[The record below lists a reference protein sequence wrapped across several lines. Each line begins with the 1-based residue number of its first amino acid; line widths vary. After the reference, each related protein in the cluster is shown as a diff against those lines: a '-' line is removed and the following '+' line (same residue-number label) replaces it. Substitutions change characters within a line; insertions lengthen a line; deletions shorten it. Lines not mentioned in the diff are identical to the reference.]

1 MHGKQDRLIGDRCLS
16 FLTDQK
22 QDICRLLGYIHG
34 FYKEALDRLP
44 LGAIPSLAAR
54 LLKAGMPIGFL
65 DPVSNI
71 IANTIA
77 YIPSPT
83 PGSVD
88 DNEERDEA
96 PSSDWILS
104 KIITD
109 TNDLFVFELPLSRHQ
124 STTVA
129 RLSLDGL
136 VSFLTS
142 HYRYLCG
149 REAMSYLLLARADL
163 LTAVRLIER
172 DRGNRCNS
180 FSITSTTAKIALEC
194 AAVSARHPDP
204 DVLVKAS
211 LTMASCLA
219 DVTAVLAGQGPLS
232 LATISSVTKLLTRKP
247 TIMDVVTNLSL
258 DHLCGKKKN
267 KKRKRSEQAAET
279 IERSRAQKKLGPQ
292 LTFRYT
298 LALKLLLLGK
308 IHGHYLQALA
318 KLPRDGLRKR
328 HHRSLLRGGYCY
340 GPNDPVSNIIL
351 NTIWY
356 GSMFPTPQKF
366 ELQFKVDM
374 ICTDMLTRIECCSF
388 YGLVVF
394 LRTCLPSISEHDAIW
409 YLFRSD
415 ADVHKAIRE
424 AVKHDH
430 FLSGS
435 YEDAYK
441 QAAVVS
447 WHDDPD
453 ALVKFATSSLN
464 MESAKLLAILQ
475 GTLTNDRVECLT
487 MALPHKYPPTKSE
500 EQAQQVIEATS
511 NSHVLSKN
519 QKRFIS
525 EFQKKFRRDQNFF
538 VRKVKAALSD
548 YSQQNGV
555 HYKLHIICGVN
566 PNVPSGSSVALF
578 KKRLP
583 FEYFHVNFLAT
594 AKGPNS
600 AVAAPQLFFAQCS
613 NSVKEKRK
621 RPSWCSPI
629 SDSRI
634 DNVRCFSCEFN
645 GAKIVHP
652 YDESYSG
659 RHEDFNNIA
668 RGHGTLN
675 NLLISSCH
683 CHSDKMASLTEDFIY
698 FDPSMDSVFA
708 KMNPISNVARN
719 LKGFK
724 GRIF

>member
-1 MHGKQDRLIGDRCLS
+1 MHGKRDRLIGDRCLS
-16 FLTDQK
+16 VLTDEK
-22 QDICRLLGYIHG
+22 QDICDLLGYIHD
-34 FYKEALDRLP
+34 FYREALDRLP
-44 LGAIPSLAAR
+44 LGAIPSLAPR

-77 YIPSPT
+77 YT
-83 PGSVD
+83 PGSD
-88 DNEERDEA
+88 QDEDEA
-96 PSSDWILS
+96 PSSEWILS

-109 TNDLFVFELPLSRHQ
+109 ANDIFAFELPLSRHK
-124 STTVA
+124 SMTLA

-142 HYRYLCG
+142 HYRYLV
-149 REAMSYLLLARADL
+149 SYLLLARADL

-172 DRGNRCNS
+172 DRNKRCNS
-180 FSITSTTAKIALEC
+180 FSITSPTAKVALEC
-194 AAVSARHPDP
+194 VAVSARHPQP

-211 LTMASCLA
+211 LTMASRLA
-219 DVTAVLAGQGPLS
+219 DVTALLAGQGPLS
-232 LATISSVTKLLTRKP
+232 PATIRSIAKLLRRGP
-247 TIMDVVTNLSL
+247 AIMDDLTNLSL
-258 DHLCGKKKN
+258 DHLCGKRKN
-267 KKRKRSEQAAET
+267 KKRKRSEQTAET
-279 IERSRAQKKLGPQ
+279 IEGSRAQKKLGPQ

-318 KLPRDGLRKR
+318 KLPRDGLRKL
-328 HHRSLLRGGYCY
+328 HHCSLLRGGYCY
-340 GPNDPVSNIIL
+340 GPKDPVSNIIL

-366 ELQFKVDM
+366 QLQFKVDM
-374 ICTDMLTRIECCSF
+374 ICTDMLARIECCSL
-388 YGLVVF
+388 YGLVTF
-394 LRTCLPSISEHDAIW
+394 LRTRLPSISEHDAIW

-424 AVKHDH
+424 AMKHDH
-430 FLSGS
+430 SVSGS
-435 YEDAYK
+435 YQDAYR
-441 QAAVVS
+441 QAAVAS

-453 ALVKFATSSLN
+453 ALVKFAMSSLN
-464 MESAKLLAILQ
+464 MESAQLLTILQ
-475 GTLTNDRVECLT
+475 GTLTNGRVECLT
-487 MALPHKYPPTKSE
+487 MALPHQYSPTQSE
-500 EQAQQVIEATS
+500 EQPQQVTQATS

-538 VRKVKAALSD
+538 VRKVKVALSD
-548 YSQQNGV
+548 YSQQKGV

-566 PNVPSGSSVALF
+566 PSVPGGSSAALF
-578 KKRLP
+578 KKRFP
-583 FEYFHVNFLAT
+583 FEYFHINFLAT

-600 AVAAPQLFFAQCS
+600 AVAAPELFFAQCS
-613 NSVKEKRK
+613 NSVEERRK
-621 RPSWCSPI
+621 RPSWCSPV
-629 SDSRI
+629 SVTRI

-652 YDESYSG
+652 YDESYCG
-659 RHEDFNNIA
+659 RYEDFNIIA
-668 RGHGTLN
+668 QGKHGTPN
-675 NLLISSCH
+675 DLLISSCH
-683 CHSDKMASLTEDFIY
+683 YHSDMMATMTEDFIY
-698 FDPSMDSVFA
+698 FDPNMDSEFA
-708 KMNPISNVARN
+708 KMNPISNVARE

>member
-1 MHGKQDRLIGDRCLS
+1 MHGKRDRLIGDRCLS
-16 FLTDQK
+16 VLTDQK

-54 LLKAGMPIGFL
+54 LLKAGMLIGFL

-88 DNEERDEA
+88 DNEEGDEA

-109 TNDLFVFELPLSRHQ
+109 TNDLFVFELPLSGHQ

-142 HYRYLCG
+142 HYRYLCD

-180 FSITSTTAKIALEC
+180 FSITSTTAKIALER

-232 LATISSVTKLLTRKP
+232 LATIGSITKLLTRKP
-247 TIMDVVTNLSL
+247 TIMGVVTNLSL

-298 LALKLLLLGK
+298 VALKLLLLGK

-318 KLPRDGLRKR
+318 KLPRDGLRKG

-351 NTIWY
+351 NTI
-356 GSMFPTPQKF
+356 
-366 ELQFKVDM
+366 
-374 ICTDMLTRIECCSF
+374 C
-388 YGLVVF
+388 
-394 LRTCLPSISEHDAIW
+394 
-409 YLFRSD
+409 
-415 ADVHKAIRE
+415 
-424 AVKHDH
+424 
-430 FLSGS
+430 

-566 PNVPSGSSVALF
+566 PNVPGGSSVALF
-578 KKRLP
+578 KKRFP

-659 RHEDFNNIA
+659 RHEDFNIIA

-675 NLLISSCH
+675 DLLISSCH
-683 CHSDKMASLTEDFIY
+683 YHSDKMASLTEDFIY

>member
-1 MHGKQDRLIGDRCLS
+1 MHGKRDRLIGDRCLS
-16 FLTDQK
+16 VLTDQK

-54 LLKAGMPIGFL
+54 LLKAGMLIGFL

-88 DNEERDEA
+88 DNEEGDEA

-109 TNDLFVFELPLSRHQ
+109 TNDLFVFELPLSGHQ

-142 HYRYLCG
+142 HYRYLCD

-180 FSITSTTAKIALEC
+180 FSITSTTAKIALER

-232 LATISSVTKLLTRKP
+232 LATIGSITKLLTRKP

-298 LALKLLLLGK
+298 VALKLLLLGK

-318 KLPRDGLRKR
+318 KLPRDGLRKG

-351 NTIWY
+351 NTI
-356 GSMFPTPQKF
+356 
-366 ELQFKVDM
+366 
-374 ICTDMLTRIECCSF
+374 C
-388 YGLVVF
+388 
-394 LRTCLPSISEHDAIW
+394 
-409 YLFRSD
+409 
-415 ADVHKAIRE
+415 
-424 AVKHDH
+424 
-430 FLSGS
+430 

-566 PNVPSGSSVALF
+566 PNVPGGSSVALF
-578 KKRLP
+578 KKRFP

-659 RHEDFNNIA
+659 RHEDFNIIA

-675 NLLISSCH
+675 DLLISSCH
-683 CHSDKMASLTEDFIY
+683 YHSDKMASLTEDFIY

>member
-1 MHGKQDRLIGDRCLS
+1 MHGKRDPLIGDRCLS
-16 FLTDQK
+16 VLTDEK
-22 QDICRLLGYIHG
+22 QDICDLLGYIHD
-34 FYKEALDRLP
+34 FYREALDRLP
-44 LGAIPSLAAR
+44 LGAIPSLAPR

-77 YIPSPT
+77 YTPSPT
-83 PGSVD
+83 PGSD
-88 DNEERDEA
+88 KEEEEDEA
-96 PSSDWILS
+96 PSSEWILS

-109 TNDLFVFELPLSRHQ
+109 TNDIFVFELPLSRHK
-124 STTVA
+124 SMTLA

-142 HYRYLCG
+142 HYRYLVS

-172 DRGNRCNS
+172 DRNKWCNS
-180 FSITSTTAKIALEC
+180 FSITSPTAKVALEC
-194 AAVSARHPDP
+194 AAVSARHPEP

-211 LTMASCLA
+211 LTMASRLA

-232 LATISSVTKLLTRKP
+232 PATIRSIAKLLRRGP
-247 TIMDVVTNLSL
+247 PIMDDLTNLSL
-258 DHLCGKKKN
+258 DHLCGKKKS
-267 KKRKRSEQAAET
+267 KKRKRSEQTAET
-279 IERSRAQKKLGPQ
+279 IEGSRAQKKLGPQ
-292 LTFRYT
+292 LTFRFT

-318 KLPRDGLRKR
+318 KLPRDGLRKL
-328 HHRSLLRGGYCY
+328 HHCSLLRGGYCY
-340 GPNDPVSNIIL
+340 GPKDPVSKIIL

-366 ELQFKVDM
+366 QLQFKVDM
-374 ICTDMLTRIECCSF
+374 ICTDMLARIECCSL
-388 YGLVVF
+388 YGY
-394 LRTCLPSISEHDAIW
+394 LPSHP
-409 YLFRSD
+409 SD

-424 AVKHDH
+424 AMKHDH
-430 FLSGS
+430 SVSGS
-435 YEDAYK
+435 YQDAYR

-464 MESAKLLAILQ
+464 MESAQLLTILQ
-475 GTLTNDRVECLT
+475 GTLTNGRVECLT
-487 MALPHKYPPTKSE
+487 MALPHQYPPTKSE
-500 EQAQQVIEATS
+500 EQAQQVTQATS

-525 EFQKKFRRDQNFF
+525 ELQKKFRRDQNFF
-538 VRKVKAALSD
+538 VRKVKAALRH
-548 YSQQNGV
+548 YSQQKGV

-566 PNVPSGSSVALF
+566 PSVPGGSSAALF
-578 KKRLP
+578 KKRFR
-583 FEYFHVNFLAT
+583 FEYFHINFLAT

-600 AVAAPQLFFAQCS
+600 AVAAPELFFAQCS
-613 NSVKEKRK
+613 NSVEERRK
-621 RPSWCSPI
+621 RPSWCSPVL
-629 SDSRI
+629 DSRI

-652 YDESYSG
+652 YDELYWG
-659 RHEDFNNIA
+659 RYKDFNIIA
-668 RGHGTLN
+668 QGKHGTPN
-675 NLLISSCH
+675 DLLISSSH
-683 CHSDKMASLTEDFIY
+683 YHSDMMATMTEDFIY
-698 FDPSMDSVFA
+698 FDPNTDSEFA
-708 KMNPISNVARN
+708 KMNPISNVARE